1 MTIRMNNQNVKKSDS
16 SMLNI
21 STTTGYSPNALY
33 TSYFDEYPSSYWISV
48 AEKGKTVLS
57 RLTNFDEIISFL
69 KADHIIQLGGYSKPD
84 ITQLK
89 QYPEVENHKDYTY
102 AIAFYYSEKKY
113 MILLDIR
120 EECIVF
126 YYNKEIFS
134 DFTYFQ
140 TISEKIKGYL
150 YYAISDPKEADIK
163 LVYFDMKNGFQTIKS
178 KINIT
183 TINLAENYNDDIIE
197 VNTKLIDFLKSRDTG
212 LCLFRGEP
220 GTGKSYFL
228 RHLLTSYPN
237 NYIFIPNNVTSHLS
251 SPDFLSF
258 MMENKDSIFILEDCE
273 QVLFNRELNP
283 HNTGISGILNI
294 ADGLMSDVLNIKF
307 ICTFNT
313 DINNIDK
320 ALLREGRCIINY
332 EFKPL
337 TIEKTKFLLNKLGK
351 ETDNCCEMTLAQ
363 IYNYKDQ
370 IVSKPTKKKIGF

>member
-1 MTIRMNNQNVKKSDS
+1 MFNV
-16 SMLNI
+16 
-21 STTTGYSPNALY
+21 STVGYSPNALY
-33 TSYFDEYPSSYWISV
+33 TSYFDKFPSSYYYEII
-48 AEKGKTVLS
+48 EKGKSIIS
-57 RLTNFDEIISFL
+57 RLTNFNEIIDFL
-69 KADHIIQLGGYSKPD
+69 KPDHVVRVGGHQKPREELL
-84 ITQLK
+84 QNH
-89 QYPEVENHKDYTY
+89 PEVKDHNDYTY
-102 AIAFYYSEKKY
+102 ITAFYYYKKEI
-113 MILLDIR
+113 MVLLETGMDSSLT
-120 EECIVF
+120 F
-126 YYNKEIFS
+126 YYNQDLFS

-140 TISEKIKGYL
+140 TLGEQIKSYL

-183 TINLAENYNDDIIE
+183 TINLTENYNDDIIE

-228 RHLLTSYPN
+228 RYLLTSYPN

-351 ETDNCCEMTLAQ
+351 EIDNCCEMTLAQ

-370 IVSKPTKKKIGF
+370 IVSKTTKKKIGF

>member
-1 MTIRMNNQNVKKSDS
+1 MFNV
-16 SMLNI
+16 
-21 STTTGYSPNALY
+21 STVGYSPNALY
-33 TSYFDEYPSSYWISV
+33 TSYFNKFPSSYYIPLH
-48 AEKGKTVLS
+48 EKGKSILS
-57 RLTNFDEIISFL
+57 RLINIDEIITFL
-69 KADHIIQLGGYSKPD
+69 KPDHIVQLGGHSNPD
-84 ITQLK
+84 SNQLK
-89 QYPEVENHKDYTY
+89 QYPEIKDHKDYTY
-102 AIAFYYSEKKY
+102 VIAFYYSEKKY
-113 MILLDIR
+113 MILLDLR
-120 EECIVF
+120 EESVTF
-126 YYNKEIFS
+126 YYDKKTFS
-134 DFTYFQ
+134 DLTYFQ
-140 TISEKIKGYL
+140 ILSEQIKSYL
-150 YYAISDPKEADIK
+150 YYGIDDPKEADIK
-163 LVYFDMKNGFQTIKS
+163 LVYFDTKNGFQTIKS
-178 KINIT
+178 KINSTSID
-183 TINLAENYNDDIIE
+183 LAENYNDDITE
-197 VNTKLIDFLKSRDTG
+197 VHEKLIEFLKSRDTG

-228 RHLLTSYPN
+228 RYLLTNCPN

-337 TIEKTKFLLNKLGK
+337 TIEKTKFLLHKLGK

-370 IVSKPTKKKIGF
+370 IVSKTTKKKIGF